1 MLPEFLAKR
10 VNGLANIKGKT
21 EFLPLYKWLSE
32 LSKKTVKA
40 GVPMLLIGGWTAY
53 ELYNS
58 AMADDNPDLVEATT
72 LGWIPTLFRRC
83 FGNK

>member
-1 MLPEFLAKR
+1 LKGSEFKAFKDTVCHLFKEC
-10 VNGLANIKGKT
+10 GLTGK
-21 EFLPLYKWLSE
+21 L
-32 LSKKTVKA
+32 
-40 GVPMLLIGGWTAY
+40 GMLIGGWTAY

>member
-1 MLPEFLAKR
+1 MENTDPSF
-10 VNGLANIKGKT
+10 T
-21 EFLPLYKWLSE
+21 PLKKWLSE

>member
-1 MLPEFLAKR
+1 
-10 VNGLANIKGKT
+10 
-21 EFLPLYKWLSE
+21 
-32 LSKKTVKA
+32 
-40 GVPMLLIGGWTAY
+40 MLLIGGWTAY